1 MTGAREKRI
10 RREAAQ
16 WVVKFDGVE
25 FNARDV
31 RTFRRW
37 LAESDDHR
45 AAFQHSSATW
55 SQLDLLSKLEAFP
68 LPAEDVPS
76 VDRRVVLAGGLAGL
90 MALGAGAYVVVGPG
104 AAEAFETGVGEV
116 RDITL
121 ADGTSVALNAGT
133 RIEARVRRASR
144 SARVVRGEALFSIA
158 AANGE
163 TFSIQTAAGGIEA
176 LSGEVLVKVLPD
188 GVRVSLMSG
197 QGRAWRAGFISREG
211 RVVVEPHSE
220 IELGDGDLSVT
231 RIEAPLE
238 SRRTLWREGR
248 LAFDDTPLSE
258 AVADVSRHSGA
269 QFEFADHAL
278 AELRIGGLIEARDL
292 NAFLWM
298 LRQNLAID
306 ARRREDGVIELSST
320 ASFGP

>member
-90 MALGAGAYVVVGPG
+90 VALGAGAYLAVGPG

-121 ADGTSVALNAGT
+121 VDGTTVALNAGT

>member
-37 LAESDDHR
+37 LAQSDDHR

-55 SQLDLLSKLEAFP
+55 NQLDLLSKLEAFP

-76 VDRRVVLAGGLAGL
+76 IDRRVVLAGGVAGL
-90 MALGAGAYVVVGPG
+90 LALGAGAYVAVGPG
-104 AAEAFETGVGEV
+104 TAEAFETGVGEV
-116 RDITL
+116 RDFTL

-211 RVVVEPHSE
+211 RVLVEPHSE
-220 IELGDGDLSVT
+220 IELGEGDLSIT

-258 AVADVSRHSGA
+258 AVADVARHTGV
-269 QFEFADHAL
+269 QFEFSDPAL
-278 AELRIGGLIEARDL
+278 ADLRVGGLINANDL
-292 NAFLWM
+292 DAFLLM
-298 LRQNLAID
+298 VHRNLAID
-306 ARRREDGVIELSST
+306 ARRRGDGVIELSST
-320 ASFGP
+320 ATFEP

>member
-16 WVVKFDGVE
+16 WVVKFDGE
-25 FNARDV
+25 FNPADV
-31 RTFRRW
+31 RPFRRW
-37 LAESDDHR
+37 LSRSDEHR

-55 SQLDLLSKLEAFP
+55 NQLDLLSRLEAYP
-68 LPAEDVPS
+68 LPADAAPA
-76 VDRRVVLAGGLAGL
+76 VDRRVLLAGGAASLL
-90 MALGAGAYVVVGPG
+90 ALGAGAYVTVGAG

-121 ADGTSVALNAGT
+121 SDGTTVALNAGT
-133 RIEARVRRASR
+133 RVEARIRPASR
-144 SARVVRGEALFSIA
+144 SARVVRGEALFNIVA
-158 AANGE
+158 ASGE
-163 TFSIQTAAGGIEA
+163 TFALHTVAGGVEA

-211 RVVVEPHSE
+211 RVVIEPHSE

-258 AVADVSRHSGA
+258 AVADVSRQTGV
-269 QFEFADHAL
+269 QFEFADPAL
-278 AELRIGGLIEARDL
+278 ADLRVGGLINARDL
-292 NAFLWM
+292 DAFQLM
-298 LRQNLAID
+298 LRQNLAVD
-306 ARRREDGVIELSST
+306 ARRRGDGVIELSST
-320 ASFGP
+320 ATFGP